1 MARSLNMSAL
11 LRRLSAML
19 LAVVVAI
26 SSLGGVARQA
36 PAGPAH
42 GQTSLAG
49 FVKLRTT
56 TIKPCQ
62 KAVLP
67 GAATTCLLA
76 NMNAGSPPA
85 SDTGHGAPE
94 RAVIALRW
102 YPMDSRLAAQCGA
115 SSPYRPPC
123 TLG

>member
-1 MARSLNMSAL
+1 MSKDAMARSLNMSAL

-49 FVKLRTT
+49 FVKLRTP
-56 TIKPCQ
+56 TIKP
-62 KAVLP
+62 
-67 GAATTCLLA
+67 
-76 NMNAGSPPA
+76 
-85 SDTGHGAPE
+85 
-94 RAVIALRW
+94 
-102 YPMDSRLAAQCGA
+102 
-115 SSPYRPPC
+115 
-123 TLG
+123 

>member
-1 MARSLNMSAL
+1 MVSSLDMSVL
-11 LRRLSAML
+11 LRRVPALL

-26 SSLGGVARQA
+26 SLLGGIARQA

-56 TIKPCQ
+56 AIKPCQ

-85 SDTGHGAPE
+85 NDTRHVAPE

-102 YPMDSRLAAQCGA
+102 HLLNSRLAAQCGA

-123 TLG
+123 SLA